1 MMRRDQENPV
11 VDAGERQLKRY
22 RLFRQGCY
30 DRRRNVIDAYELL
43 LREQVAQKWQLPLDF
58 SVLTPEVFAQTVAEA
73 IAHLP
78 GKTKAMI
85 NLDHDQF
92 VNRQMLQAL
101 VAVQQGAPQHQLII
115 ELTER
120 DAGLSILDT
129 TLIDAAEFVTGQ
141 GLKLSLDDVGSGEN
155 QFEFLQPLLPFA
167 VELKFALQNFNATA
181 QDSYQQLVFWHQL
194 ALSEAKDF
202 VLEGIESAADLAL
215 ADRLA
220 VNLLQ
225 GYYYER
231 PQKFY

>member
-1 MMRRDQENPV
+1 M
-11 VDAGERQLKRY
+11 
-22 RLFRQGCY
+22 
-30 DRRRNVIDAYELL
+30 
-43 LREQVAQKWQLPLDF
+43 
-58 SVLTPEVFAQTVAEA
+58 QTVAEA